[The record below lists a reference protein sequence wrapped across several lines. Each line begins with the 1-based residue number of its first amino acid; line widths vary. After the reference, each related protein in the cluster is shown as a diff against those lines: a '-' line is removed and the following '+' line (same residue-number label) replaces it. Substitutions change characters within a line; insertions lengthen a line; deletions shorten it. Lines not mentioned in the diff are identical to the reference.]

1 MFQKLSAIPLSAFC
15 GLETKKQ
22 FEKYIRFCFIKV
34 KLCLENQ
41 CSTGI
46 CKRLT
51 ITFFPGSLVLKDF
64 RNIKLV

>member
-34 KLCLENQ
+34 KLHPENQ
-41 CSTGI
+41 YSTES

-51 ITFFPGSLVLKDF
+51 VTFFPGISSIECF
-64 RNIKLV
+64 